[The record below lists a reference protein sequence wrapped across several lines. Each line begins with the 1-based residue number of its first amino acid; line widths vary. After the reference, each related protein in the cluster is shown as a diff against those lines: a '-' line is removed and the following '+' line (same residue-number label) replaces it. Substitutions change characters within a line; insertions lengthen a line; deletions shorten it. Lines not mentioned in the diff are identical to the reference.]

1 MAQVVAAHFP
11 SLCSLLGHSKTTQFR
26 WPNPMDKVST
36 LKQKKYNMSLSIE
49 KAKIILVASQIDY
62 TLQPKIVRMKLP
74 RSNKTITY
82 I

>member
-1 MAQVVAAHFP
+1 
-11 SLCSLLGHSKTTQFR
+11 
-26 WPNPMDKVST
+26 MDKVST

-74 RSNKTITY
+74 RSNKTISY
-82 I
+82 L